1 MEVKN
6 FWESK
11 TFWLNVIIALI
22 MVADLLVQQPFI
34 PPAYLPIIAT
44 IVGVLNIILRVYFT
58 DTGIASNKAKAV
70 RAARR

>member
-11 TFWLNVIIALI
+11 IFWVNLITALI

-34 PPAYLPIIAT
+34 PPNFLPIIAT

-58 DTGIASNKAKAV
+58 DTGIASKKSIAV
-70 RAARR
+70 RAARK